1 MYSYESTNEEELTM
15 NEDEPLEIYEKDDEN
30 WWLVKGASGL
40 LGFVPATYVEE
51 VIKKKKKK
59 L

>member
-1 MYSYESTNEEELTM
+1 M

-51 VIKKKKKK
+51 VIKKKKKNYK
-59 L
+59 I